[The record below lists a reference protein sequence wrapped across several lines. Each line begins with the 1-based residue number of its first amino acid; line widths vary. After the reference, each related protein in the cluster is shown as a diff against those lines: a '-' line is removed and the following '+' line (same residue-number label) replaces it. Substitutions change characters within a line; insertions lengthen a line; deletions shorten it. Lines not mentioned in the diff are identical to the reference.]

1 LYFFGQLHISDCI
14 FDGSISGETRN
25 VVWGGFLG
33 LPDGTVTIENSLQI
47 GTFNCSNV
55 ISGSNGS
62 GTFSSVFGNGFA
74 SRVNVSNNC
83 YYLNQLGN
91 AQGTLVNATTLS
103 DGTITTALQSGR
115 TEEIWIQDDST
126 GQPFLALFQKN
137 KGITT
142 GMKILTDVDND
153 TWFTLEGMK
162 LDTKPKQPGVYIKNG
177 KRVVIK

>member
-1 LYFFGQLHISDCI
+1 MQCTS
-14 FDGSISGETRN
+14 
-25 VVWGGFLG
+25 
-33 LPDGTVTIENSLQI
+33 
-47 GTFNCSNV
+47 
-55 ISGSNGS
+55 
-62 GTFSSVFGNGFA
+62 
-74 SRVNVSNNC
+74 
-83 YYLNQLGN
+83 
-91 AQGTLVNATTLS
+91 TTLS
-103 DGTITTALQSGR
+103 NGTITTALQAGR
-115 TEEIWIQDDST
+115 EKEIWIQDDST